1 MSAVLPG
8 LGQAYNGQPWK
19 IPIIYGGGLIF
30 AHYINYNHRLY
41 SEFQNAL
48 IAATDGNSE
57 TVNPYVDV
65 FNQTSLIR
73 NRDVSRRNRD
83 YLIIVTVGYYLLN
96 VVDAHVS
103 AHLQEF
109 EINDNLSMDIAPSIQ
124 TSPLFSQAIGFSV
137 SLNFR

>member
-48 IAATDGNSE
+48 IAETDGNPE

-65 FNQTSLIR
+65 FNKTSLIR

-83 YLIIVTVGYYLLN
+83 YLIIITVGYYLLN